1 MSYPSSLLMIELTQ
15 VTLLLFQ
22 PPSEMYNS
30 NTITTRL
37 INEASRNASMFY
49 GFMLELLCDLGR
61 QR

>member
-1 MSYPSSLLMIELTQ
+1 MIELTQ

-49 GFMLELLCDLGR
+49 GLMLELLCDLGR